1 MILGPLSSTSML
13 PDWTGGILRFDA
25 TLTQPTT
32 PFCNW
37 FLSSGRLSSIEIE
50 KQIPSPNSNPNKS
63 LFDESVPVLAGVED
77 IVTDLKSH
85 LLHESSVLLIGV
97 PGTGKSSMSPNEERI
112 ATIRDTLEQSFPQA
126 ALSAR
131 LGGRALV
138 ILEDVDKLCIV
149 ETELMIEMIASVIKR
164 HSVLVDGVAVL
175 ATAQTK
181 ESLHNVI
188 IGNHVFR
195 ETLPLGVSN
204 KVCRRK
210 IRETVIQQ
218 GTVTEDDDEER
229 DVSSNCPET
238 ADGTQPENS
247 SGSWMDVFGSIEAVP
262 VANATPPHT
271 FNPDIDFADLT
282 NITESYMP
290 RDLVLFVERA

>member
-1 MILGPLSSTSML
+1 
-13 PDWTGGILRFDA
+13 
-25 TLTQPTT
+25 
-32 PFCNW
+32 
-37 FLSSGRLSSIEIE
+37 
-50 KQIPSPNSNPNKS
+50 
-63 LFDESVPVLAGVED
+63 
-77 IVTDLKSH
+77 
-85 LLHESSVLLIGV
+85 
-97 PGTGKSSMSPNEERI
+97 MSPNEERI

-149 ETELMIEMIASVIKR
+149 ETELV
-164 HSVLVDGVAVL
+164 
-175 ATAQTK
+175 
-181 ESLHNVI
+181 
-188 IGNHVFR
+188 
-195 ETLPLGVSN
+195 
-204 KVCRRK
+204 RK

-290 RDLVLFVERA
+290 RDLVLFVERAKYVALAHLIAHSSEDGNKMSVLLTREHFEEAQKGSTLFALRNMSLGT